1 MGLGVLRVA
10 GGLTQG
16 AECLELLPTLVGFLE
31 PLVGGVALVNDRL
44 DALPTRRAGPTA
56 RVHADD
62 LHVDDHAALG
72 AIVFHGIGLQIH
84 VAAAPGPTPHGDQF
98 DGLLLAL
105 AHADLH
111 RRRVLVLDRHEA
123 IAGQDGDALAAAGDA
138 EAALGHPTAR
148 APMHGDIVEV
158 LSALFAA
165 GVLDVHEHTEVLLQV
180 LDFSDAQQL
189 DNPCRRRL
197 RGVEAL
203 GIEVHGLSRHGE
215 ERALADVHLLRRGR
229 PNWGGARVA
238 QGEDHGALALLGV
251 RLLVVDRLEFEEGQM
266 PF

>member
-138 EAALGHPTAR
+138 EAALGRPAPR
-148 APMHGDIVEV
+148 APMHGDGVQ
-158 LSALFAA
+158 LLGPLLAA
-165 GVLDVHEHTEVLLQV
+165 TALDVEEPGEVLLDV
-180 LDFSDAQQL
+180 VDLDDAREVDDPGGRAVGGVQAF
-189 DNPCRRRL
+189 
-197 RGVEAL
+197 GVE
-203 GIEVHGLSRHGE
+203 VNGLLRHAE
-215 ERALADVHLLRRGR
+215 QRLLADLHLRDCGGPDRRSLRI
-229 PNWGGARVA
+229 A
-238 QGEDHGALALLGV
+238 QSKDKLLALLRV
-251 RLLVVDRLEFEEGQM
+251 
-266 PF
+266 